1 MLDMLSMR
9 EKQKF
14 LKEMNNIKDEP
25 DSKKIPALLWR
36 LTLLEIEKLERNKSH
51 KKKLVEY
58 YESFCK
64 SNGISLATLY
74 RKQLIFRKQGIKGLM
89 PAYHQN
95 KIHKRKIDDVEYL
108 EIQHRIDLKHP
119 IESILEIVNRV
130 RDAKSIDSSKKEL
143 LKTVSHFLDSI
154 KSFRGT
160 NNALKVHRTLNQDEL
175 QTLHDLKS
183 SIHRN
188 VSQRAIVIDMLLHN
202 EPLIEIVRKSKR
214 NAKTIYRWKSRFESE
229 GIKFLSVKRN
239 REPILEI
246 MEERKN
252 RIAKIIHY
260 PPNHFDIN
268 RSSWTLIALA
278 EAYQKE
284 YEEKISPHTIS
295 RAIKEMGYTF
305 KKARR
310 VLTSEDPLYQEK
322 VTAIKDVKSSLNETD
337 SLFFI
342 DEAGP
347 WAVKPYGGK
356 SIHAPGEVKTYPQY
370 PSKKGS
376 VTFIG
381 AYEATKK
388 IILWKFINQK
398 NSEAVIEILKLIIRY
413 ARHKKQVYVTWDS
426 ASWHDSKSLKDF
438 LESHNTS
445 NALKIIILPL
455 PSKAQYLN
463 TIESYFSGMKKAIIH
478 NSDYQSRDEMINGI
492 ERYFREKNL
501 KNLKKYSQENNADAD
516 FESGL
521 HKKIN

>member
-1 MLDMLSMR
+1 MLDMLSIIER
-9 EKQKF
+9 QKL
-14 LKEMNNIKDEP
+14 LKEMSIIKDEP
-25 DSKKIPALLWR
+25 ESKKIPALLWR
-36 LTLLEIEKLERNKSH
+36 TTLLKLEKLSQKRLH
-51 KKKLVEY
+51 KKEVVGLYK
-58 YESFCK
+58 SFCD

-74 RKQLIFRKQGIKGLM
+74 RKKLSFQKNGIKGLM
-89 PAYHQN
+89 PAYNQN
-95 KIHKRKIDDVEYL
+95 KIHKKKIDDVEYL

-119 IESILEIVNRV
+119 IESILEIVNNLS
-130 RDAKSIDSSKKEL
+130 DAKSIDSSKKEL

-160 NNALKVHRTLNQDEL
+160 NNALKVHRRLNEDEL

-188 VSQRAIVIDMLLHN
+188 VSQRAIVIEMLLRN
-202 EPLIEIVRKSKR
+202 EPLIEIVSKSKR
-214 NAKTIYRWKSRFESE
+214 NAKTIYRWKSRFENE
-229 GIKFLSVKRN
+229 GMKFLNVKRS
-239 REPILEI
+239 RESFQKL

-260 PPNHFDIN
+260 PPNHYDIN
-268 RSSWTLIALA
+268 RSSWSLIALA

-284 YEEKISPHTIS
+284 HKEQIGSHTIS

-305 KKARR
+305 KKARK
-310 VLTSEDPLYQEK
+310 VLTSEDPQYQEK
-322 VTAIKDVKSSLNETD
+322 VTAIKDVKLSLSDAD

-376 VTFIG
+376 ITFIG

-398 NSEAVIEILKLIIRY
+398 NSEAVIEILKIIVRY
-413 ARHKKQVYVTWDS
+413 AHHKKQVYVTWDS
-426 ASWHDSKSLKDF
+426 ASWHDSKSLHDF
-438 LESHNTS
+438 IKSHNT
-445 NALKIIILPL
+445 LQEPKIIILPL

-478 NSDYQSRDEMINGI
+478 NSDYQSCDQMITAI
-492 ERYFREKNL
+492 VRYFKEKNL
-501 KNLKKYSQENNADAD
+501 RNLKKYSQEKFIEVD

-521 HKKIN
+521 HKKIY